1 MNEKNLGNLGKSSKK
16 NLNKNL
22 KCYFFFNKKK
32 SSNRKLDPLMRKY
45 YQRVAQNKQDHCSSR
60 NK

>member
-45 YQRVAQNKQDHCSSR
+45 YQRVAQNKQDH
-60 NK
+60 

>member
-22 KCYFFFNKKK
+22 KCYFFLIK
-32 SSNRKLDPLMRKY
+32 
-45 YQRVAQNKQDHCSSR
+45 R
-60 NK
+60 NQAIENWIH